1 MDDRHYFC
9 ILVWPN
15 KMVLAQYIYLH
26 RLLAEVGKRH
36 GKTLTHV
43 VDWIDSFDWSKWVA
57 ITIAY

>member
-1 MDDRHYFC
+1 
-9 ILVWPN
+9 
-15 KMVLAQYIYLH
+15 MVLAQYIYLH

-57 ITIAY
+57 ITIA